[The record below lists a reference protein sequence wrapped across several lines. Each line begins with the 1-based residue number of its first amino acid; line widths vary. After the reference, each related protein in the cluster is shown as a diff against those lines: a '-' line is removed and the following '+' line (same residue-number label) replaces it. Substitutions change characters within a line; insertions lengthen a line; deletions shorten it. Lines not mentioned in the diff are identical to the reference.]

1 MAIKTLLAH
10 PSASSIQVS
19 AGRVWSFLLYSGIP
33 VLFGLVLLASLLLP
47 QRYTESSG
55 PALTARFLTAS
66 TLLAPAQALE
76 QLQPR
81 PTRLAAAVH
90 NGPLWLLADLPE
102 DQGITQ
108 DSPPVSLLLPTHPAT
123 LPDCWQVREQPADIA
138 TSAQPF
144 FDALPVRNGLLGQ
157 QISLPQ
163 SATAG
168 QVLCRLSLTIP
179 ARIAIEQ
186 WQAGALAETSTH
198 TAQAIGLLE
207 GGLLTLAAFLTIISL
222 TTHERP
228 YTLLACWIVCNL
240 RLGAWA
246 LGWDHQ
252 FLGFIVPP
260 DFLLLLRKLT
270 VLLHYMLTIHL
281 FTMLFQP
288 SLDPAMVRRLS
299 LIGGVST
306 LCLLLALLALPYE
319 WFQLTTVLTA
329 WLATALVTVPLIHG
343 LFRFNTRSQLWHT
356 IGVCLALA
364 VLLTGL
370 ILSGLGR
377 TALIAPFL
385 GAAALLLSNLLIA
398 LAAADKMRDDRQL
411 RLRQRNDL
419 IARDT
424 LTPLG
429 LFTLGAT
436 RHFEHLNPNARD
448 ILEVAP
454 DTDLHALAWSD
465 FFPSVDWLEVSRA
478 TEQGHDTEIQ
488 CLPLPSRDI
497 PARSFLLRATLAGSR
512 IEGSLQDI
520 SARTETIR
528 KLRLMADNDPLTDTL
543 NRRGIEKTILTAI
556 ENLQQNGIPCA
567 MAFLDLDRLKRVN
580 DLFGHS
586 MGDTLLQMVCERLRY
601 SLSDDQP
608 LGRIGNDEFIT
619 LFPGMRAKEA
629 RRTAQD
635 MVASLNESAMYVGER
650 AFQLKSATGLIDIDR
665 NMTPRDAIAAAS
677 RACRDARKQHQDV
690 VLYEENAREL
700 FEHIDE
706 MNLFGHL
713 ESTGTSE
720 DIFLEM
726 QPIMSLRHPLQ
737 TLDFEALLR
746 VRNTGARP
754 LQTGRIIQAAEDSG
768 MITVIDKW
776 VFATLLSWM
785 ASHHTRLGHTRQ
797 VNVNLSGVSLN
808 DDRFIDSLFGIL
820 NQQPQFTRR
829 LCVEI
834 TEGVALQDL
843 ERTRQFMRRLQRMGA
858 RVALDDFGAGYT
870 SFSYLKELPAD
881 MIKIDGTL
889 IHNMLSSE
897 ANIAIVNSIVD
908 LAHNLGMECIAEW
921 VEDVATLRTLTQMG
935 VDYVQGYVVS
945 GSRPPQDILACDNIL
960 PLVRDPGSR
969 AYIEEMAGRR
979 GPGSKLSV

>member
-1 MAIKTLLAH
+1 MAIKTLLSR
-10 PSASSIQVS
+10 PSGPPTHSA
-19 AGRVWSFLLYSGIP
+19 AGRVWSFLLYAGIP
-33 VLFGLVLLASLLLP
+33 ILIGLGLIASLLLQP
-47 QRYTESSG
+47 RYTDSTG
-55 PALTARFLTAS
+55 QPLTARFLHADTR
-66 TLLAPAQALE
+66 LDPEQALA
-76 QLQPR
+76 QLQHR
-81 PTRLAAAVH
+81 PTRLTESAPA
-90 NGPLWLLADLPE
+90 GPVWLLADLPTGRGA
-102 DQGITQ
+102 DPSGRFA
-108 DSPPVSLLLPTHPAT
+108 LLVPTHPADPPECW
-123 LPDCWQVREQPADIA
+123 LVHGRPDGADPAAAAPLETAD
-138 TSAQPF
+138 
-144 FDALPVRNGLLGQ
+144 VRNGLLGQ
-157 QISLPQ
+157 QVRLPNA
-163 SATAG
+163 STAD
-168 QVLCRLSLTIP
+168 QALCRLDLSIP
-179 ARIAIEQ
+179 ARLSIEQ
-186 WQAGALAETSTH
+186 WRRQELSDTTAH

-207 GGLLTLAAFLTIISL
+207 GGLLTLAAFLIVISL
-222 TTHERP
+222 TMREQP
-228 YTLLACWIVCNL
+228 YTVLACWILCNL

-252 FLGFIVPP
+252 FLGAIIPP
-260 DFLLLLRKLT
+260 DPLVWVRKLT
-270 VLLHYMLTIHL
+270 VLAYYVLTIQL
-281 FTMLFQP
+281 FTTLFQP
-288 SLDPAMVRRLS
+288 SLDATTARRLRLVGRS
-299 LIGGVST
+299 SAA
-306 LCLLLALLALPYE
+306 CLLLALLMLPYD
-319 WFQLTTVLTA
+319 WFQLTTFLTA
-329 WLATALVTVPLIHG
+329 WLATALVTVTLIHG

-370 ILSGLGR
+370 VLIGLGR
-377 TALIAPFL
+377 SNLIAPFP
-385 GAAALLLSNLLIA
+385 GTIALLLCNLLIA
-398 LAAADKMRDDRQL
+398 LAAADKMREDRQL

-448 ILEVAP
+448 ILDIAP
-454 DTDLHALAWSD
+454 EADLHALAWSD
-465 FFPSVDWLEVSRA
+465 FFPKVDWLAISVA
-478 TEQGHDTEIQ
+478 TEQGRDTEIQ
-488 CLPLPSRDI
+488 RIQSSPDT
-497 PARSFLLRATLAGSR
+497 PARNFLLRATLVGSR

-543 NRRGIEKTILTAI
+543 NRRGIEKTMQTAI
-556 ENLQQNGIPCA
+556 ENLQQTNTPCA
-567 MAFLDLDRLKRVN
+567 LAFLDLDHLKRVN

-586 MGDTLLQMVCERLRY
+586 TGDTLLQMVCERLKY
-601 SLSDDQP
+601 SLSEDQP
-608 LGRIGNDEFIT
+608 LGRIGNDEFII
-619 LFPGMRAKEA
+619 LFPGMRAGEA
-629 RRTAQD
+629 RRAAQD
-635 MVASLNESAMYVGER
+635 MIESLNGSALYVGER
-650 AFQLKSATGLIDIDR
+650 AFQLKSAMGLIDIDR
-665 NMTPRDAIAAAS
+665 NMTPKDAIAAAS

-700 FEHIDE
+700 FDHIDE
-706 MNLFGHL
+706 MHLFEQL

-737 TLDFEALLR
+737 TLNFEALLR

-754 LQTGRIIQAAEDSG
+754 LQTGKIIQAAEDSG
-768 MITVIDKW
+768 MVTAIDKW
-776 VFATLLSWM
+776 VFTTLLEWM
-785 ASHHTRLGHTRQ
+785 SKHHLKLGQTRQ

-808 DDRFIDSLFGIL
+808 DDRFINVLFGIL

-889 IHNMLSSE
+889 IRDMLASE

-921 VEDVATLRTLTQMG
+921 VEDVATLRALADMG
-935 VDYVQGYVVS
+935 VDYVQGYVIS
-945 GSRPPQDILACDNIL
+945 GSRPPLDILACDNIL
-960 PLVRDPGSR
+960 PLVGDPAAR
-969 AYIEEMAGRR
+969 AYIEEISGRR
-979 GPGSKLSV
+979 LS